1 MKTSLVVFFF
11 FLFFINPLHL
21 FIHPPR
27 SVSHFKYPRH
37 DSAAKENAA
46 THGSLHSSTQRRASV
61 DVLIRV
67 GSACVW
73 IGRRPRQCPHRDKR
87 SLVSVSRSAKKR
99 TSQLNLCFSR
109 TANVWLPFSLSV
121 AFIEQLCLMH
131 TPTQRA
137 RNQNTVRF
145 ITNYYLWLRDGRG
158 DNVWKESSTEG
169 GDSANR
175 LVTDHDGYSAC
186 FDSCFFFFF
195 VSDGQK
201 WNFKYF
207 TCTSKMD
214 RPKQTNRS
222 CTVWRPAYHRSQI
235 LLCALR
241 PAINPPCHI

>member
-21 FIHPPR
+21 FIHPPL

-186 FDSCFFFFF
+186 FDSCFFFFCEWWTE
-195 VSDGQK
+195 VK
-201 WNFKYF
+201 
-207 TCTSKMD
+207 
-214 RPKQTNRS
+214 
-222 CTVWRPAYHRSQI
+222 
-235 LLCALR
+235 L
-241 PAINPPCHI
+241 